1 MLATLPGRTQ
11 GLGLITEPLLSDLK
25 LDRVLYANLN
35 LWTTLIGAAFCFPAG
50 WAIDR
55 FGLKYV
61 TALITL
67 LLGLVVW
74 RISAIAGSVSLLF
87 TLLLLTRAFGQ
98 SALSVASI
106 TTVGKWFRERVGI
119 GMSVFS
125 VLLSVLFAAAF
136 GIIGYAVRQYGWR
149 AAWLGVALGLMFVI
163 TPVVLWF
170 LREPLQSERSTD
182 FSPLPADA
190 TARKSQTEFTLGQAL
205 RTRAFW
211 IFAGAAASFN
221 LVSSGLG
228 LFNESVLDQQGFP
241 RETFH
246 HFLVITTLLSLAGQF
261 ACGWMLTRW
270 KFKTLTAAGLL
281 LYGAGL
287 AAIPLV
293 HTQATLWIVAV
304 LIGGAG
310 GMIIVI
316 FFSVWSAVFGREH
329 LGRIQGAA
337 QMLTV
342 LSSAIG
348 PVLFAKCFEL
358 SGSYTPLLWFL
369 AGAVA
374 LLAVYAR
381 LVPDAKRRESA
392 TVSS

>member
-11 GLGLITEPLLSDLK
+11 GLGLITEPLLADLK

-61 TALITL
+61 TALMTL
-67 LLGLVVW
+67 SLGLVVW
-74 RISAIAGSVSLLF
+74 RISAFAGSISLLF
-87 TLLLLTRAFGQ
+87 TLLLLTRALGQ

-106 TTVGKWFRERVGI
+106 TTVGKWFHERVGI
-119 GMSVFS
+119 GMGVFS

-136 GIIGYAVRQYGWR
+136 GVIGYAVRQHGWR
-149 AAWLGVALGLMFVI
+149 MAWLGVALTLMFVI
-163 TPVVLWF
+163 TPLVLWL
-170 LREPLQSERSTD
+170 LREPLQSERN

-190 TARKSQTEFTLGQAL
+190 PATEPQADFTLRQAL
-205 RTRAFW
+205 RTRSFW
-211 IFAGAAASFN
+211 IFASAAASFN

-228 LFNESVLDQQGFP
+228 LFNESVLNEQGFT

-246 HFLVITTLLSLAGQF
+246 RFLIITTLLSLVGQF
-261 ACGWMLTRW
+261 ACGWMLTRL
-270 KFKTLTAAGLL
+270 KFRMLTCTALL
-281 LYGAGL
+281 LYGGGL
-287 AAIPLV
+287 AAIPLM
-293 HTQATLWIVAV
+293 HTQAMLWIVAA

-316 FFSVWSAVFGREH
+316 FFSVWSVVFGREH

-342 LSSAIG
+342 LSSAVG
-348 PVLFAKCFEL
+348 PLLFAKCFDL
-358 SGSYTPLLWFL
+358 SGSYTPLLCIL
-369 AGAVA
+369 AMGAA
-374 LLAVYAR
+374 LLALCAW
-381 LVPDAKRRESA
+381 LAPDTKNPS
-392 TVSS
+392 

>member
-11 GLGLITEPLLSDLK
+11 GIGLITEPLLADLK

-35 LWTTLIGAAFCFPAG
+35 LWATLIGAAFCFPAG

-61 TALITL
+61 TTLITL
-67 LLGLVVW
+67 LLGVVVW
-74 RISAIAGSVSLLF
+74 RISAFAGSISLLF
-87 TLLLLTRAFGQ
+87 TLLLLTRALGQ

-106 TTVGKWFRERVGI
+106 TAVGKWFRERVGV
-119 GMSVFS
+119 GMGVFS

-136 GIIGYAVRQYGWR
+136 GIIGHAVRQHGWR
-149 AAWLGVALGLMFVI
+149 AAWLGMALALVSVI
-163 TPVVLWF
+163 TPLVFWL
-170 LREPLQSERSTD
+170 LREPPQIERSTGFNPLPGD
-182 FSPLPADA
+182 TAAATRTEVRVSPLD
-190 TARKSQTEFTLGQAL
+190 FTPGQAL
-205 RTRAFW
+205 RTRVFW
-211 IFAGAAASFN
+211 IFATAAASFN

-228 LFNESVLDQQGFP
+228 LFNESVLNEQGFA

-261 ACGWMLTRW
+261 ACGWMLARW
-270 KFKTLTAAGLL
+270 KFQTLTCAALL

-287 AAIPLV
+287 AAIPFV
-293 HTQATLWIVAV
+293 HTHLTLWIVAA

-316 FFSVWSAVFGREH
+316 FFSVWSAVFGQKH
-329 LGRIQGAA
+329 LGRIQGTA

-342 LSSAIG
+342 LSSAAG
-348 PVLFAKCFEL
+348 PVLFAKCFEFN
-358 SGSYTPLLWFL
+358 GSYSLLLWVL
-369 AGAVA
+369 AGTVA
-374 LLAVYAR
+374 ALAMYAR
-381 LVPDAKRRESA
+381 FVPDAKKPS
-392 TVSS
+392 